1 MISIVIPI
9 YNEELLIEELIKRT
23 FNAVSKFTSEFEIIL
38 VDDGSQDNS
47 LVKLIQHN
55 RLEKRIK
62 IVQLS
67 RNYGHQAAYTAGL
80 SIAVG
85 EHIVMMDGDLQDPL
99 ELIEEMY
106 NKLKENNTLDIVYAK
121 RKTKKERI
129 SRGIMMLI
137 FHKIFKKIIKIES
150 ADDVGN
156 FSVFTKE
163 VKDAILLYSEKT
175 RYLPGIR
182 FHIGFSQDFI
192 LFDRDERFAGKAKM
206 NVSKLF
212 SLALDAI
219 FSFSNFPIRFMLV
232 LGVFGVT
239 ISFLGF
245 LYVFVS
251 KILGIAPFGWSSNLF
266 FLFLF
271 NSLQITF
278 LGILGEYIYRIYKEV
293 QNRPLFIIKNMIR

>member
-38 VDDGSQDNS
+38 VDDGSQDSS

-293 QNRPLFIIKNMIR
+293 QNRPLFIIKNMII

>member
-85 EHIVMMDGDLQDPL
+85 EHIVMMDGDLQDPP

-293 QNRPLFIIKNMIR
+293 QNRPLFIIKNMII

>member
-293 QNRPLFIIKNMIR
+293 QNRPLFIIKNMII

>member
-38 VDDGSQDNS
+38 VDDGSQDSS

-85 EHIVMMDGDLQDPL
+85 EHIVMMDGDLQDPP

>member
-38 VDDGSQDNS
+38 VDDGSQDSS

-219 FSFSNFPIRFMLV
+219 FSFSNFRIRFMLV

-266 FLFLF
+266 FLF
-271 NSLQITF
+271 
-278 LGILGEYIYRIYKEV
+278 
-293 QNRPLFIIKNMIR
+293 

>member
-9 YNEELLIEELIKRT
+9 YNEDLLIEELIKRT

-219 FSFSNFPIRFMLV
+219 FSFSNFRIRFMLV

>member
-38 VDDGSQDNS
+38 VDDGSQDSS

-219 FSFSNFPIRFMLV
+219 FSFSNFRIRFMLV

>member
-23 FNAVSKFTSEFEIIL
+23 FNAVSKFTSAFEIIL

-47 LVKLIQHN
+47 LIKLIQHN

-85 EHIVMMDGDLQDPL
+85 EHIVMMDGDLQDPP

>member
-85 EHIVMMDGDLQDPL
+85 EHIVMMDGDLQDPP

-137 FHKIFKKIIKIES
+137 FHKIFKKIIKIDS

>member
-219 FSFSNFPIRFMLV
+219 FSFSNFRIRFMLV